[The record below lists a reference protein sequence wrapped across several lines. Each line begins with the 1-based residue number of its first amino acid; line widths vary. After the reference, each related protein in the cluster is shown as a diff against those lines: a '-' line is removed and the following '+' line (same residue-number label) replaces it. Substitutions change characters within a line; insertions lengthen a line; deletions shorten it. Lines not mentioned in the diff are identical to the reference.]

1 MTARTRYWVGA
12 AEESW
17 TVSREEQVLARYP
30 DQAVAT
36 VSAVALAQGDQPS
49 ELYIKDQR
57 GQVEEHRIF
66 DAIAEAEAEA
76 GDIPERD
83 DYHERFPIVRRTKH
97 QATMLVRGDLAHQP
111 WLVQM
116 TRVILE
122 QLDDPELRKLI
133 MDMSGVTDFD
143 VSSVSE
149 WVGLEHFVRERHR
162 ALAIVNASPAVHEVL
177 GRMAV
182 DH

>member
-1 MTARTRYWVGA
+1 
-12 AEESW
+12 
-17 TVSREEQVLARYP
+17 VLARYP
-30 DQAVAT
+30 DQARAT

-49 ELYIKDQR
+49 ELYIKDLG
-57 GQVEEHRIF
+57 GQVGERRTF
-66 DAIAEAEAEA
+66 DVSAQAEP
-76 GDIPERD
+76 GDLPDGD
-83 DYHERFPIVRRTKH
+83 DYHERFPIVRRTEH
-97 QATMLVRGDLAHQP
+97 QATMLVRGDLAHEP

-122 QLDDPELRKLI
+122 QLDDPELRKLVV
-133 MDMSGVTDFD
+133 DMSGVTDFD

-149 WVGLEHFVRERHR
+149 WVGLEHFVRERNR

-177 GRMAV
+177 GRMAI